1 AGQRA
6 GFDERYFSV
15 DFSQTDHAKVAA
27 AYGIRSW
34 RVENPAELRSV
45 LAEAA
50 KHDGPALVDV
60 ISQPLN
66 EANAPVSEWIA

>member
-1 AGQRA
+1 MAFISVHFCGCLCN
-6 GFDERYFSV
+6 FSV

-27 AYGIRSW
+27 AYGIKSW

-50 KHDGPALVDV
+50 KHDGPALVEV
-60 ISQPLN
+60 ISD
-66 EANAPVSEWIA
+66 VSLF